1 MTRSDTTISYERP
14 FFSTNYTLKN
24 HTIQQDYYYLVQ
36 TILQRASVLGTS
48 LPGPEDIFLT
58 NISDTVSSMRGDVE
72 FATLFKKNLTDELG
86 IDERVIDSG
95 NFHAAGLGYAKWLQT
110 TTELGW
116 FAFQVSRI
124 ACVYVRSFVF
134 VTLPNLYSDTF
145 DPLTSGLGRARKQSE
160 ELCQY

>member
-1 MTRSDTTISYERP
+1 MTHSDTTISYEWP
-14 FFSTNYTLKN
+14 FSSTNYTLKSL
-24 HTIQQDYYYLVQ
+24 TIQQDYYYLVQ

-58 NISDTVSSMRGDVE
+58 NINNTVNSMSGDVE

-134 VTLPNLYSDTF
+134 VTLSNLHSDSF
-145 DPLTSGLGRARKQSE
+145 DTLPSGLGRARKQSE
-160 ELCQY
+160 ELCQH